1 MTTLP
6 PAVEILLV
14 EDNPGDVRLTKELL
28 RDAKTVNR
36 VTVAGDGE
44 EAMALLRGTSE
55 TRAFR
60 PDLILL
66 DINLPRKSGQ
76 EVLADVKQDETLRT
90 IPVIVLT
97 TSNAELDVVRSYR
110 LHANGYIVKPVDLHR
125 FVEIVHAI
133 DTFWLAVVRLTN
145 RSGGDA
151 AAIA

>member
-1 MTTLP
+1 MTSP
-6 PAVEILLV
+6 PLAIEILLV
-14 EDNPGDVRLTKELL
+14 EDNPGDVRLTRELL
-28 RDAKTVNR
+28 RGAKILNR

-44 EAMALLRGTSE
+44 EAMALLRGTGE

-66 DINLPRKSGQ
+66 DLNLPRKSGQ
-76 EVLADVKQDETLRT
+76 EVLAEVKQDETLRT

-97 TSNAELDVVRSYR
+97 TSNAELDVLRSYR

-133 DTFWLAVVRLTN
+133 DAFWLGVLRLPN
-145 RSGGDA
+145 RSGEHT